1 MKTFNR
7 QYQAIIITI
16 VIFFCIQN
24 ANAQQLRKLKINSDP
39 CTCSAIK
46 NSQQDDWKLSA
57 VGDSVVI
64 CNSVK
69 SITNVGDRVYTS
81 YVDFLKKHWLGAD
94 YQKVFFCKTGQS
106 VPYVQR
112 INGYSVSYRKR
123 EFLIHWSIRIDSFEV
138 SKKAWSE
145 KIRGL
150 FLQRVYAK
158 NGNLYLSDKKV
169 MFHPH
174 KISKYA
180 TEDVDKMYQEQKKKR
195 NDYTVSFIL
204 SKRLFVLAM
213 SGHQLSQTRL
223 FNLNKEFKLKDD
235 SSILNYQSVL
245 KQKLGD
251 PIKIQHDG

>member
-1 MKTFNR
+1 MKSMKLNKHYR
-7 QYQAIIITI
+7 ILIILLAAFLHFKEAT
-16 VIFFCIQN
+16 
-24 ANAQQLRKLKINSDP
+24 AQQLKKFKINSDP
-39 CTCSAIK
+39 CSCSAIE
-46 NSQQDDWKLSA
+46 NSQNDDWKLSA

-64 CNSVK
+64 CNKIK

-94 YQKVFFCKTGQS
+94 YKKVFFCKTGQS

-123 EFLIHWSIRIDSFEV
+123 EFLINWSIRIDSFEV

-158 NGNLYLSDKKV
+158 NGNLHLSDKKV

-180 TEDVDKMYQEQKKKR
+180 TDDVDKMYKEQKKNL

-245 KQKLGD
+245 KQKLSGN
-251 PIKIQHDG
+251 